1 MNTNSGR
8 VSSGYH
14 FISFIA
20 ALNGSST
27 PPSPHSSRAAAAA
40 TKPMAPNTRLPVS
53 SNSIIEENISRAMGD
68 SLIR

>member
-1 MNTNSGR
+1 MNTNIGR

-20 ALNGSST
+20 ALNGSSA
-27 PPSPHSSRAAAAA
+27 PPSPHSSKAAAAA

-53 SNSIIEENISRAMGD
+53 NSSIIELNISRA
-68 SLIR
+68 IRP

>member
-1 MNTNSGR
+1 MNTNIGR

-20 ALNGSST
+20 ALKAISE
-27 PPSPHSSRAAAAA
+27 PPSPHSSKAAAAA

-53 SNSIIEENISRAMGD
+53 SSNIIEENINSAI
-68 SLIR
+68 SS